1 MSAAMLKYLAGRFE
15 ELRRNIEEDLA
26 KGAANEIAEY
36 KYHCGRHRGL
46 LQATN
51 ILIETAENM
60 EKDDD

>member
-1 MSAAMLKYLAGRFE
+1 MSTSLLNYLADKLE

-26 KGAANEIAEY
+26 KGNANEIAEY
-36 KYHCGRHRGL
+36 KFHCGRHRGL

-51 ILIETAENM
+51 LLIETAEKL